1 MKKPLVIVESPAKA
15 RTVERFLGGRAQVA
29 ASLGHVR
36 DLPKS
41 RLGVR
46 VEEGFRPEY
55 VDIPERRSV
64 VKELREKAKKASRV
78 LLATDPDREGEAIS
92 WHLAELL
99 GLDVREP
106 IRLEFHEI
114 TSSAVEKAF
123 SQPRPIDMRL
133 VEAQQ
138 ARRVLDRL
146 VGYRLSPLLWKKVRR
161 GLSAGRVQSVAL
173 RLLCEREEEIRS
185 HQPREYWTLEAELEA
200 EEGARFRARY
210 WGDAATGEKR
220 ELPSQAAVEEVVA
233 SLPPEFTVLAV
244 RRREKRRQP
253 PAPFVTSV
261 LLREAGRKL
270 GFGVARTMRLAQELY
285 EGIEVPGEGLVGLI
299 TYMRTDSTRVSELAR
314 QEAREYISSRFG
326 PEFTGPGKPPSRGAQ
341 KTGVQDAHEAIRP
354 TSVFR
359 EPERIKEALTPEQ
372 YKLYR
377 LIWERFLASQM
388 APAVYDTVSVDL
400 GAGAHLFRASGSRV
414 VFGGFLSLYEE
425 EEEKEEQGEGG
436 EEEKGE
442 ILPPLR
448 EGQRLACRA
457 THPEQHFTQPP
468 PRYSEATLVKA
479 LEENGIGRP
488 STYAPI
494 ISTIQERGYVEKEN
508 GRLKPTELGE
518 AVNRLLCTHFPEV
531 VDVSFTARM
540 EENLDRVEEGEMA
553 WQKVVGDFYASFSPL
568 LEEAERKMEKVR
580 LPLKVTDEPCPE
592 CGQPMVVR
600 QGRFGPFLSCQNY
613 PACRGTRP
621 YREKVAARCP
631 DCGGTLVAR
640 RGKSRRFYGCERYPQ
655 CRFVS
660 WSRPEGNCPRCGGVL
675 VRRRA
680 RGGEERLFC
689 TGRDCGYEA
698 AQVEELV
705 ERAPG

>member
-1 MKKPLVIVESPAKA
+1 VDKPLVIVESPAKA
-15 RTVERFLGGRAQVA
+15 RTVERFLGGRARVA

-36 DLPKS
+36 DLPRS

-46 VEEGFRPEY
+46 IQEGFRPEY
-55 VDIPERRSV
+55 VDIPEKRTV
-64 VKELREKAKKASRV
+64 VKELRQKAKKASRV

-146 VGYRLSPLLWKKVRR
+146 VGYQLSPFLWKKVRR

-173 RLLCEREEEIRS
+173 RLVCEREEEIRS
-185 HQPREYWTLEAELEA
+185 HEPREYWTLEVELET
-200 EEGARFRARY
+200 EEGSRFRARY
-210 WGDAATGEKR
+210 VGDVASGEKR
-220 ELPSQAAVEEVVA
+220 ELASEAAVREVVDT
-233 SLPPEFTVLAV
+233 LPGEFTVLAV

-261 LLREAGRKL
+261 LLREASRKL

-299 TYMRTDSTRVSELAR
+299 TYMRTDSTRISDLAR
-314 QEAREYISSRFG
+314 EEARNYIFSRWGEKFAG
-326 PEFTGPGKPPSRGAQ
+326 AGKPPRTA
-341 KTGVQDAHEAIRP
+341 KKAGVQDAHEAIRP
-354 TSVFR
+354 TSVLR
-359 EPERIKEALTPEQ
+359 EPDRIREALTPEQ

-388 APAVYDTVSVDL
+388 APAVYDTVSADL

-414 VFGGFLSLYEE
+414 VFPGFLSLYEE
-425 EEEKEEQGEGG
+425 SEEREGEG
-436 EEEKGE
+436 EEEEEGKE
-442 ILPPLR
+442 LLPPLR
-448 EGQRLACRA
+448 EGQQVALRE

-468 PRYSEATLVKA
+468 PRYSEAALVKV

-494 ISTIQERGYVEKEN
+494 ISTLQERGYVEKEN
-508 GRLKPTELGE
+508 GRLRPTELGE
-518 AVNRLLCTHFPEV
+518 AVNRLLCQHFPEV
-531 VDVSFTARM
+531 VDTGFTARM
-540 EENLDRVEEGEMA
+540 EESLDRVEEGELP
-553 WQKVVGDFYASFSPL
+553 WQKVVGDFYSSFSPL
-568 LEEAERKMEKVR
+568 LAEAERKVERVR
-580 LPLKVTDEPCPE
+580 LPARVTDEPCPQ
-592 CGQPMVVR
+592 CGRPMVVR
-600 QGRFGPFLSCQNY
+600 HGRFGPFLSCPDY
-613 PACRGTRP
+613 PSCRGTKP
-621 YREKVAARCP
+621 YREKVAACCP
-631 DCGGTLVAR
+631 DCGGALLER
-640 RGKSRRFYGCERYPQ
+640 RGKSRRFYGCENYPR

-660 WSRPEGNCPRCGGVL
+660 WSRPEGNCPRCGGVM
-675 VRRRA
+675 VARRS
-680 RGGEERLFC
+680 RGGEERLRC
-689 TGRDCGYEA
+689 TNRDCGHE
-698 AQVEELV
+698 V
-705 ERAPG
+705 ERAKELEHAPG